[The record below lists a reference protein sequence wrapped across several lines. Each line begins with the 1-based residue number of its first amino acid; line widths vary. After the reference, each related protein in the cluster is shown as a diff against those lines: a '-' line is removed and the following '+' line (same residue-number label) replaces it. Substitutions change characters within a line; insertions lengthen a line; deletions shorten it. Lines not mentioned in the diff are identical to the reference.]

1 MSQDLFTRE
10 EAQAGL
16 PAKRA
21 RTALFLIESQT
32 ARLVAQARQA
42 MERFLS
48 EEAAQERDLAFL
60 EAFALGREPPLRPTI
75 QDLERYA
82 AQWAFL
88 VPDNPRVRA
97 ALAHLLSQK
106 YRFSYQA
113 VPGLRAALGLD
124 EEAVQQAYQR
134 LYGQPLATIFAPQA
148 KPLDRLR
155 WAWAA
160 LAKWLE
166 SLPPFWT
173 AFSLTVTE
181 TVGAGILA
189 LPIAL
194 AGVGPL
200 AGFVLLIVLGLVN
213 VFTIAA
219 MAEAVARSGT
229 IRYGSAYTGRVVTDY
244 LGRAGAIVLVVGL
257 AVLNF
262 LTLLAYYT
270 GFATF
275 MAEVTMVP
283 AMVWCALLFLVGLY
297 FLRRESLNAT
307 VALALL
313 VGAVNIGLIL
323 LLSLLAFTH
332 VRLEYLLYV
341 NVPFLGGR
349 PFEPSILG
357 LIFGVIL
364 TAYFGHMSLSNCAQ
378 VVLRRDPSARSLIWG
393 SVAGMLTAIVLYG
406 LWVLA
411 VNGVVAPQDL
421 AGLTGTAL
429 PPLAAQVGPIV
440 TVLGGVYVILGMTIS
455 SIHTALGLVNL
466 VRERLPSPHRPVI
479 VLPRQRPRLVFHPRG
494 KPSGRPRLGLTY
506 LGLVESPG
514 RAPQPQFRLDVQ
526 LAGETHSL
534 EMAVTD
540 RWDDTALLD
549 QLPGLRQQGARLA
562 WEVLE
567 ASPESVRL
575 RVTSPLALAYAGE
588 WDTTGRHVAD
598 VLELPDTP
606 RQLVQWLL
614 RRGEASLAEVAA
626 HSGQDERAARS
637 TLAALSEQGFVREVA
652 VEGQVRYR
660 PQLAPH
666 QRRQL
671 PANTW
676 QALGVDDGPRRDQ
689 REQRGQRDQRGQ
701 REQRGQRGQREQRE
715 QRGQRDQMD
724 QREQREQREQRDQT
738 KDHGLRT
745 KDQGPRTK
753 DQRPTG
759 FRARL
764 WAAVAALGRRGRFL
778 LAVSPAAVAFLL
790 VEWLLSTGNASFP
803 GPLSLIGVI
812 VCSLLGGV
820 FPVLLL
826 VASRR
831 KGEFVPGV
839 VYRFLGQPVLLGV
852 IYLLF
857 LAGIFLHGLV
867 IWQGLVERAGALLVG
882 VLILVLTLVVVR
894 RGAFARRMVV
904 ELRADMR
911 AGGRSALAIATGG
924 QPVPAEVRLGY
935 PQGEQHYQAASG
947 EVPTPAA
954 LRYAICQLPVGPAKE
969 LKVWAHKVTP
979 EGESEALPALVDV
992 RCGDKTTR
1000 LDLKLSGGQALLP
1013 LTGEVCR
1020 LEITLRRETS

>member
-1 MSQDLFTRE
+1 MKTMSQDLFTRE
-10 EAQAGL
+10 EALAGM

-21 RTALFLIESQT
+21 STALFLIESKT

-82 AQWAFL
+82 QQWASL

-113 VPGLRAALGLD
+113 VPGIRAALGLE
-124 EEAVQQAYQR
+124 EEAVKQAYQR
-134 LYGQPLATIFAPQA
+134 LYGQPLATIFTPQA

-200 AGFVLLIVLGLVN
+200 AGVVLLIVLGVVN

-229 IRYGSAYTGRVVTDY
+229 IRYGSAYTGRVVANY
-244 LGRAGAIVLVVGL
+244 LGRAGAIVLVIGL

-262 LTLLAYYT
+262 LVLLSYYT

-275 MAEVTMVP
+275 MADVTRVP
-283 AMVWCALLFLVGLY
+283 AMAWCALLFLVGLY

-307 VALALL
+307 IALALM
-313 VGAVNIGLIL
+313 VGAVNIGVVII
-323 LLSLLAFTH
+323 LSLLAFAH
-332 VRLEYLLYV
+332 VRAENLLYV

-393 SVAGMLTAIVLYG
+393 SMAGTVTAIALYC
-406 LWVLA
+406 LWILA
-411 VNGVVAPQDL
+411 VNGSVAPQAL

-440 TVLGGVYVILGMTIS
+440 YVLGTVYVILGMTIS
-455 SIHTALGLVNL
+455 SLHMSLGLFNL
-466 VRERLPSPHRPVI
+466 VRERLPSPHRPVV
-479 VLPRQRPRLVFHPRG
+479 VLPRRRARLVFHPRG
-494 KPSGRPRLGLTY
+494 NPEGRPRLGLTY
-506 LGLVESPG
+506 LGLVEAPG

-526 LAGETHSL
+526 LAGDTHSL

-540 RWDDTALLD
+540 RWEDTALLD
-549 QLPGLRQQGARLA
+549 RLPGLRQQGARLA
-562 WEVLE
+562 WEVLD

-575 RVTSPLALAYAGE
+575 RLTSPLALAYEGE

-598 VLELPDTP
+598 VLELPDTS
-606 RQLVQWLL
+606 RQLVNWLL
-614 RRGEASLAEVAA
+614 RRGEASLTEVTA
-626 HSGQDERAARS
+626 HSGQDERATRS
-637 TLAALSEQGFVREVA
+637 TLAALIEQGFVREVA
-652 VEGQVRYR
+652 VEGEVRYQ
-660 PQLAPH
+660 PQLAP
-666 QRRQL
+666 RRGRQL
-671 PANTW
+671 PEDIW
-676 QALGVDDGPRRDQ
+676 RALGGDEGRK
-689 REQRGQRDQRGQ
+689 
-701 REQRGQRGQREQRE
+701 
-715 QRGQRDQMD
+715 
-724 QREQREQREQRDQT
+724 T
-738 KDHGLRT
+738 KDEGPWT
-745 KDQGPRTK
+745 EDQEPRTK
-753 DQRPTG
+753 DQRPRTKDHGPTG
-759 FRARL
+759 LRARL
-764 WAAVAALGRRGRFL
+764 RAPVAGLGKRGRFL
-778 LAVSPAAVAFLL
+778 LAVSPVVMAFLL

-803 GPLSLIGVI
+803 GPLSIIGVI

-820 FPVLLL
+820 FPVILL
-826 VASRR
+826 VSSRR

-839 VYRFLGQPVLLGV
+839 VYRFLGHPLLLVG

-867 IWQGLVERAGALLVG
+867 IWQGPVERAGALLVG
-882 VLILVLTLVVVR
+882 LLSVGLTIFVVR

-904 ELRADMR
+904 ELREDLR
-911 AGGRSALAIATGG
+911 AGGQSAFAITASG
-924 QPVPAEVRLGY
+924 QPATAEVRLVY
-935 PQGEQHYQAASG
+935 PDGEQHYQAASG
-947 EVPTPAA
+947 EVPAPAA
-954 LRYAICQLPVGPAKE
+954 LRYAIFQLPVGQAKE

-992 RCGDKTTR
+992 RCGDKVTR

-1013 LTGEVCR
+1013 ITGEVCR
-1020 LEITLRRETS
+1020 LEITLRPET

>member
-1 MSQDLFTRE
+1 MSQDLFSRE
-10 EAQAGL
+10 EALAGL

-82 AQWAFL
+82 AQWASL

-124 EEAVQQAYQR
+124 EEAVKQAYQR
-134 LYGQPLATIFAPQA
+134 LYGQSPATIFAPQVT
-148 KPLDRLR
+148 PLDRLR
-155 WAWAA
+155 WAWAT
-160 LAKWLE
+160 LAQWLE

-200 AGFVLLIVLGLVN
+200 AGVVLLIVLGLVN

-229 IRYGSAYTGRVVTDY
+229 IRYGSAYTGRVVANY

-262 LTLLAYYT
+262 LVLLSYYT

-275 MAEVTMVP
+275 MADVTRVP
-283 AMVWCALLFLVGLY
+283 AMAWCALLFLVGLY

-313 VGAVNIGLIL
+313 VGAVNIGLVII
-323 LLSLLAFTH
+323 LSLLAFAH
-332 VRLEYLLYV
+332 VRLEHLLYV

-357 LIFGVIL
+357 LIFGVVL

-393 SVAGMLTAIVLYG
+393 SVAGTVTAIVLYC
-406 LWVLA
+406 LWILA

-421 AGLTGTAL
+421 AGLPGTAL

-440 TVLGGVYVILGMTIS
+440 NVLGTVYVILGMTIS
-455 SIHTALGLVNL
+455 SIHMSLGLFNL

-479 VLPRQRPRLVFHPRG
+479 VLPRQRARLVFHPRG
-494 KPSGRPRLGLTY
+494 KPAGQPRLGLTY

-526 LAGETHSL
+526 LAGDTHSL

-540 RWDDTALLD
+540 RWDDTALCD
-549 QLPGLRQQGARLA
+549 RLPGLRQQGARLA

-598 VLELPDTP
+598 VLELPDTQ

-637 TLAALSEQGFVREVA
+637 TLAALSAQGFVREVA
-652 VEGQVRYR
+652 GEGQVRYR
-660 PQLAPH
+660 PQLAP
-666 QRRQL
+666 RRGRQL
-671 PANTW
+671 PADIW
-676 QALGVDDGPRRDQ
+676 RALGED
-689 REQRGQRDQRGQ
+689 E
-701 REQRGQRGQREQRE
+701 
-715 QRGQRDQMD
+715 
-724 QREQREQREQRDQT
+724 
-738 KDHGLRT
+738 GLRT
-745 KDQGPRTK
+745 KDDGRRTN
-753 DQRPTG
+753 DEGPTG
-759 FRARL
+759 LPARPRSL
-764 WAAVAALGRRGRFL
+764 LAGLGTRGRFL
-778 LAVSPAAVAFLL
+778 LAVSPVGVAFLL
-790 VEWLLSTGNASFP
+790 VEWLLSTGKASFP
-803 GPLSLIGVI
+803 GPLSIIGVI
-812 VCSLLGGV
+812 VCS
-820 FPVLLL
+820 
-826 VASRR
+826 
-831 KGEFVPGV
+831 
-839 VYRFLGQPVLLGV
+839 
-852 IYLLF
+852 
-857 LAGIFLHGLV
+857 
-867 IWQGLVERAGALLVG
+867 
-882 VLILVLTLVVVR
+882 
-894 RGAFARRMVV
+894 
-904 ELRADMR
+904 
-911 AGGRSALAIATGG
+911 
-924 QPVPAEVRLGY
+924 
-935 PQGEQHYQAASG
+935 
-947 EVPTPAA
+947 
-954 LRYAICQLPVGPAKE
+954 
-969 LKVWAHKVTP
+969 
-979 EGESEALPALVDV
+979 
-992 RCGDKTTR
+992 
-1000 LDLKLSGGQALLP
+1000 
-1013 LTGEVCR
+1013 
-1020 LEITLRRETS
+1020 